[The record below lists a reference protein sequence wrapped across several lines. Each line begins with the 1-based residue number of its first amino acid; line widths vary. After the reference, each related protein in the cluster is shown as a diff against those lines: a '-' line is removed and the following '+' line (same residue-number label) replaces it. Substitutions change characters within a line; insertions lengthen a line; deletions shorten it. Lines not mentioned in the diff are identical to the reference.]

1 MIKREFTGTLNGII
15 ASISYGTNPLFA
27 LPLYAEGFSANSVLF
42 YRYFFAALIY
52 GLWIKFVKKTSIRVS
67 LKEGIFLFI
76 LGIAFSVSS
85 LTLFKS
91 FEYIDSGIACTLL
104 FVYPVFT
111 ALIMATFFKEKISIK
126 TLFAILLAFLGIF
139 LLYGNNSASTIS
151 PFGSALVLA
160 SAMLYAFY
168 IVGVKKIPAIKHIKT
183 DKLNFYVMLFGLSV
197 YIFNLKFGSNL
208 EFISTP
214 KELFFTLALAV
225 FPTIIS
231 IETITVAIKLIGST
245 KTATLGA
252 LEPLTALICG
262 TIFFKEQL
270 TFKAI
275 IGVIMILT
283 GISIAVAQKR

>member
-1 MIKREFTGTLNGII
+1 M
-15 ASISYGTNPLFA
+15 
-27 LPLYAEGFSANSVLF
+27 
-42 YRYFFAALIY
+42 
-52 GLWIKFVKKTSIRVS
+52 
-67 LKEGIFLFI
+67 
-76 LGIAFSVSS
+76 SS

-283 GISIAVAQKR
+283 GISIAVEKKR